1 MFLRRV
7 KGCRARYPDDAAEEE
22 SARGPNT
29 SDCDRGFVI
38 LTMGNDL
45 VMRSM
50 VPLLL
55 ESLQRIEHVGPDG
68 GRDDLTNHTTVVG
81 VTRHADEKC
90 EDLRRSY
97 SHSCTGDGSSGLYDG
112 DNVYPSHKAL
122 AYGMVKLRYLVNA
135 LTTNLDILY
144 VDADIVFLRDPIPLL
159 LRAAEE
165 ADADVVVANAAAPCG
180 SAAQAWDPEALDS
193 GSSSAGAGAGGGS
206 SSGSGGAEED
216 EEDGGERHRR
226 RRALASAEEEDEDE
240 EEGGKGPRVDAGGD
254 VRYATG
260 LAFYRS
266 TPAALRCAYSLL
278 LDMAWHASRGHSVG
292 RGISS
297 TRSDGSSSSEEEP
310 VVWEQE
316 RFAAFMP
323 TCMSALGR
331 GLAALPQR
339 SVLTTCGADA
349 PAAEE
354 LLAGKGGGGGEV
366 VAVHVSS
373 APPGGGGQG
382 GAVEASLAARVAVMK
397 KVLGI
402 EGDEGEG
409 EGEEEEKKM
418 ERR

>member
-1 MFLRRV
+1 MVLVLLLALCSIQAQVALAASSSGKPKPEVFPVRRPLVNLHEAALQSVSRDGPRYPDEMFLRRV
-7 KGCRARYPDDAAEEE
+7 KGCRAPYSSDTSDEP
-22 SARGPNT
+22 ARGPNT

-55 ESLQRIEHVGPDG
+55 ESLQRIEHVGSDG
-68 GRDDLTNHTTVVG
+68 GRDDLTRHTTVVG

-97 SHSCTGDGSSGLYDG
+97 SHSCTGDGGSGLYDG

-122 AYGMVKLRYLVNA
+122 AYGMVKLRYMVNA
-135 LTTNLDILY
+135 LTTNLDIVY
-144 VDADIVFLRDPIPLL
+144 VDADTVFLRDPIPLL

-165 ADADVVVANAAAPCG
+165 ADADVV
-180 SAAQAWDPEALDS
+180 
-193 GSSSAGAGAGGGS
+193 
-206 SSGSGGAEED
+206 
-216 EEDGGERHRR
+216 DG
-226 RRALASAEEEDEDE
+226 E
-240 EEGGKGPRVDAGGD
+240 EEGGSEPRVDAGEG

-260 LAFYRS
+260 LVLYRS

-278 LDMAWHASRGHSVG
+278 LDMASLASRGHSVG
-292 RGISS
+292 RGSPNS
-297 TRSDGSSSSEEEP
+297 SDGSSSSEEEA

-323 TCMSALGR
+323 TCMGALGR
-331 GLAALPQR
+331 GLAALPT
-339 SVLTTCGADA
+339 SAVLTTCGADA
-349 PAAEE
+349 PSASE
-354 LLAGKGGGGGEV
+354 LAKGSGGSGGV
-366 VAVHVSS
+366 VAVHISS
-373 APPGGGGQG
+373 APPGGGGEA

-402 EGDEGEG
+402 ER
-409 EGEEEEKKM
+409 EEEGGKE

>member
-7 KGCRARYPDDAAEEE
+7 KGCRAPYSSDTSDEP
-22 SARGPNT
+22 ARGPNT

-55 ESLQRIEHVGPDG
+55 ESLQRIEHVGSDG
-68 GRDDLTNHTTVVG
+68 GRDDLTRHTTVVG

-97 SHSCTGDGSSGLYDG
+97 SHSCTGDGGSGLYDG

-122 AYGMVKLRYLVNA
+122 AYGMVKLRYMVNA
-135 LTTNLDILY
+135 LTTNLDIVY
-144 VDADIVFLRDPIPLL
+144 VDADTVFLRDPIPLL

-165 ADADVVVANAAAPCG
+165 ADADVVVATATAPCG
-180 SAAQAWDPEALDS
+180 SAAQAWDAEALD
-193 GSSSAGAGAGGGS
+193 GSSSSSSSSS
-206 SSGSGGAEED
+206 SSGSRGEGEAD
-216 EEDGGERHRR
+216 SSERHQSRR
-226 RRALASAEEEDEDE
+226 VLASAEDGE
-240 EEGGKGPRVDAGGD
+240 EEGGSEPRVDAGEG

-260 LAFYRS
+260 LVLYRS

-278 LDMAWHASRGHSVG
+278 LDMASLASRGHSVG
-292 RGISS
+292 RGSPNS
-297 TRSDGSSSSEEEP
+297 SDGSSSSEEEA

-323 TCMSALGR
+323 TCMGALGR
-331 GLAALPQR
+331 GLAALPT
-339 SVLTTCGADA
+339 SAVLTTCGADA
-349 PAAEE
+349 PSASE
-354 LLAGKGGGGGEV
+354 LAKGSGGSGGV
-366 VAVHVSS
+366 VAVHISS
-373 APPGGGGQG
+373 APPGGGGEA

-402 EGDEGEG
+402 ER
-409 EGEEEEKKM
+409 EEEGGKE